1 MEFPRK
7 RLIEMVKNYV
17 HFRKMKE
24 IKDNIQRMK
33 MESYLDERVLLAMK
47 EAEERISK
55 VSSIVCSV

>member
-24 IKDNIQRMK
+24 IKDNIQRMR
-33 MESYLDERVLLAMK
+33 MESDLDAGVLQAMR
-47 EAEERISK
+47 EAEERIQK
-55 VSSIVCSV
+55 VYSIIFYV

>member
-1 MEFPRK
+1 
-7 RLIEMVKNYV
+7 MVKNYV

>member
-24 IKDNIQRMK
+24 IKDNIQRMR
-33 MESYLDERVLLAMK
+33 MESDLDAGVLQAMK
-47 EAEERISK
+47 EAEERIQK
-55 VSSIVCSV
+55 VYSIIFYV